1 MTARKK
7 TKKQSRQRYPDEYKA
22 EAVKLAERIGASA
35 AASELGI
42 QVSQIYGWRT
52 KIRHAESSSDAEN
65 RLLTENALLKRQLAE
80 QKEELALLK
89 QASAISN
96 RPERVRIRY
105 S

>member
-22 EAVKLAERIGASA
+22 EAVKLAERVGTSA
-35 AASELGI
+35 AAEELGI
-42 QVSQIYGWRT
+42 QASQIYNWRT

-65 RLLTENALLKRQLAE
+65 RLLTENASLKRQLAE

-89 QASAISN
+89 KASAYFAKN
-96 RPERVRIRY
+96 QK
-105 S
+105 